1 MATTEDLF
9 DGFATLLQTAGVGR
23 YIPETDTTSVYQ
35 SADTAIVRRKLPVSP
50 DRAVSLRPVPAVADM
65 ISPLATVMVQAL
77 TRGLPNNARD
87 AAVLAGAVKDTL
99 LGLTDVWFGPTHVI
113 QVRFGGAVDLDVD
126 ESERDQ
132 WSTKFLVD
140 VDEAPT
146 SLRPEGG
153 AWD

>member
-9 DGFATLLQTAGVGR
+9 DGLATLLQTAGVGR

-35 SADTAIVRRKLPVSP
+35 PTDTAIVRRRLPASP
-50 DRAVSLRPVPAVADM
+50 DRAISLRPVPVIADT

-77 TRGLPNNARD
+77 TRGRPND
-87 AAVLAGAVKDTL
+87 ANDAGVLAGAVKDAL
-99 LGLTDVWFGPTHVI
+99 LGLTEVWFGPTHI
-113 QVRFGGAVDLDVD
+113 LQVRFGGSIDLDPD
-126 ESERDQ
+126 ESERDV
-132 WSTKFLVD
+132 WSTKFLID

-146 SLRPEGG
+146 ILRPEGG

>member
-9 DGFATLLQTAGVGR
+9 DGFAKLLQTAGVGR
-23 YIPETDTTSVYQ
+23 YIPDSDTTSVFA
-35 SADTAIVRRKLPVSP
+35 STDTAIKRSKLPASP
-50 DRAVSLRPVPAVADM
+50 DRAISLRPVPVTADH
-65 ISPLATVMVQAL
+65 ISPFSTVMVQAV
-77 TRGLPNNARD
+77 TRGLPNDSID
-87 AAVLAGAVKDTL
+87 AGNLAAAVKDTL

-113 QVRFGGAVDLDVD
+113 QVRFGGSIDLDAD
-126 ESERDQ
+126 ESERDL

-146 SLRPEGG
+146 ILRPVGG

>member
-9 DGFATLLQTAGVGR
+9 DGLATRLQTLGVGR

-35 SADTAIVRRKLPVSP
+35 PTDTAIVRRKLPASP
-50 DRAVSLRPVPAVADM
+50 DRAISLRPVPVIADH
-65 ISPLATVMVQAL
+65 ISPLGVVMVQAL
-77 TRGLPNNARD
+77 TRGRPND
-87 AAVLAGAVKDTL
+87 ANDAGNLAGVVKDAL

-113 QVRFGGAVDLDVD
+113 QVRFGGAVDLDAD
-126 ESERDQ
+126 DSEREL

-146 SLRPEGG
+146 ILRPEGG